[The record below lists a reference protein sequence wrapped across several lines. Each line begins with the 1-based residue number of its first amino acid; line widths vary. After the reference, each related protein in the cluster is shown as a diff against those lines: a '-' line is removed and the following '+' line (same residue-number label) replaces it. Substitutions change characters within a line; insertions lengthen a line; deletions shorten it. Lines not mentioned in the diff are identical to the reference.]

1 MGKKKGGIDALY
13 INETKNFSPNISDVY
28 SETLVYSPSS
38 FKLGGSIIDVN
49 HDYLNRNH
57 TEIDHKYLSTDN
69 LNLNDKFTPIYD
81 NPIIQKLPELSN
93 FALVSGGAKLDIKKI
108 INKHIKTEWKLY
120 KKNQGKL

>member
-49 HDYLNRNH
+49 HDYLNTNH

-69 LNLNDKFTPIYD
+69 LNLNS
-81 NPIIQKLPELSN
+81 L
-93 FALVSGGAKLDIKKI
+93 KKYRDYLLRI
-108 INKHIKTEWKLY
+108 INSYINWL
-120 KKNQGKL
+120 